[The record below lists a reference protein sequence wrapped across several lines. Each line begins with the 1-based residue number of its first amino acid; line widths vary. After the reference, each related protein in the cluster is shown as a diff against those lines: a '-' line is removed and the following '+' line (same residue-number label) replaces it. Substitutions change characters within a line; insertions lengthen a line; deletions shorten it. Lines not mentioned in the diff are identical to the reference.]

1 MGIPSLSLAGKVAI
15 ITGGRRGLGQGM
27 ALAFSEAGA
36 DVAVCDKVIE
46 DGELTAVVDE
56 IRKLG
61 RRSLAMQVDVTQKA
75 DVEHFVQEVVDQFGV
90 IDILVNNAAIKRGG
104 LLVEL
109 PEEDWDTVIDTD
121 LKGTWLCSQAVA
133 KRMIE
138 QKRGIIINMASIAGL
153 WSLPSRNGA
162 YNMAKA
168 GVILLT
174 KVLARNLGRYNVRV
188 NAIAPG
194 MVEEPLSESLWSD
207 THYRQLT
214 ERMIPLGNRL
224 GQMSDIIG
232 PALFLASEAS
242 VWISGHTLIV
252 DGGMLC

>member
-1 MGIPSLSLAGKVAI
+1 
-15 ITGGRRGLGQGM
+15 
-27 ALAFSEAGA
+27 
-36 DVAVCDKVIE
+36 E

-61 RRSLAMQVDVTQKA
+61 RRSLAMQVDITRKA

-90 IDILVNNAAIKRGG
+90 IDILVNNAAVKRGG

-109 PEEDWDTVIDTD
+109 PEEDWDIVIDTD

-138 QKRGIIINMASIAGL
+138 QKNGTIINMSSIAGL

-174 KVLARNLGRYNVRV
+174 KVLARNFGRYNIRV

-207 THYRQLT
+207 AHYRQMT

-242 VWISGHTLIV
+242 VWVSGHTLIV
-252 DGGMLC
+252 DGGMVC